1 METREKQRLLT
12 LIIIVSLLA
21 IASIIGFI
29 IVPEIKEQ
37 NNRENVTENQ
47 DNKSNN
53 TGEDVSKADDTN
65 NDNKDAKDESD
76 TNTSDNENTNNND
89 SVGKEEQNGET
100 TSSNNSQ
107 TKEEKAVELA
117 KNKWGKN
124 DETVSFNIEQKDGK
138 LYYVAVRKD
147 TQVMQ
152 WYEVNTETWEIKEY

>member
-1 METREKQRLLT
+1 MIELT

-37 NNRENVTENQ
+37 NNSENVAENQ

-53 TGEDVSKADDTN
+53 TGENVSKKDDTS
-65 NDNKDAKDESD
+65 DNKDEKDEPD

-89 SVGKEEQNGET
+89 SVGKEEQNSET

-152 WYEVNTETWEIKEY
+152 WYEVNTET

>member
-1 METREKQRLLT
+1 M
-12 LIIIVSLLA
+12 LA

-37 NNRENVTENQ
+37 NNRENVTEKQ

-65 NDNKDAKDESD
+65 DNKDVKDEPD
-76 TNTSDNENTNNND
+76 INTSDNENTNNND
-89 SVGKEEQNGET
+89 SVGKEEQNSET

>member
-65 NDNKDAKDESD
+65 DNKDVKDEPD
-76 TNTSDNENTNNND
+76 INTSDNENTNNND
-89 SVGKEEQNGET
+89 SVGKEEQNSET
-100 TSSNNSQ
+100 TSSNNPQ